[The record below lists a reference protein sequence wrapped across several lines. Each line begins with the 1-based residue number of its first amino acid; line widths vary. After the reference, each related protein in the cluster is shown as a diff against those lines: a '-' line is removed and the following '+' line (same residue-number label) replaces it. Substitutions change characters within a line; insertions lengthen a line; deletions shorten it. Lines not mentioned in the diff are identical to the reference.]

1 MVFVGKLRR
10 DTEWS
15 PVSSPET
22 TEVSGAKFSAF
33 CSRESMMAMTFAGSS
48 LAGSLIE
55 RSFLG
60 FAFKHR
66 SRADA
71 SDVQF
76 SQAVFLGSFVI
87 NVSNPFGIRLSSFST
102 PPL

>member
-1 MVFVGKLRR
+1 M
-10 DTEWS
+10 S
-15 PVSSPET
+15 ISET
-22 TEVSGAKFSAF
+22 TEVCGDKFSAF
-33 CSRESMMAMTFAGSS
+33 CSRESMMVMTFAGSS

-71 SDVQF
+71 SDAQF
-76 SQAVFLGSFVI
+76 SQAVFLGSFAI
-87 NVSNPFGIRLSSFST
+87 NVLNPFGIRLSSFST